1 MERIISY
8 DELPYG
14 DGQSVYLRKETD
26 PRLLVSLIA
35 KRYRVVDHVLDTD
48 ESTIYLTGARQ
59 VYGYKTAEEYR
70 QSLDSSIQDSL
81 ARSGIRK
88 PKTTKFSIKAL
99 REHKYKLPFVL
110 KNETLNG
117 GKEKFL
123 IQTEEDY
130 ENLLSSCEFLLN
142 RELFFLTPFKQDDLE
157 RLINYDLYL
166 NTNFSVQEYI
176 PTPSKY
182 NTTVR
187 LLTTPADELIYGA
200 LKYKEPGE
208 LKDTTSMLGYLLT
221 KLYPL
226 STPSIVSNTVRGGR
240 NVLLGASKYPNI
252 EKALLQSHDINST
265 AFQKLVQATKEVHQE
280 YQDQLGIICG
290 FDYIYDR
297 EREQWF
303 LLEYHDKPMVGDY
316 SRRQGIRY
324 RTTEEKETADGRV
337 RATALSLTLK
347 KTR

>member
-8 DELPYG
+8 DELPHG
-14 DGQSVYLRKETD
+14 EGQSVYLREETD
-26 PRLLVSLIA
+26 PKLCVSLIA
-35 KRYRVVDHVLDTD
+35 KGYRVVNHILDTD
-48 ESTIYLTGARQ
+48 RDTIFITGARQ
-59 VYGYKTAEEYR
+59 VYGYKTPEEYR
-70 QSLDSSIQDSL
+70 YRLDKSIQDSL
-81 ARSGIRK
+81 ARCGITK
-88 PKTTKFSIKAL
+88 PKTTRFSIKAL

-110 KNETLNG
+110 KNETFNG

-142 RELFFLTPFKQDDLE
+142 RNLFFLTPFKADDLE
-157 RLINYDLYL
+157 RLINYELYL
-166 NTNFSVQEYI
+166 NKNFSVQEYI
-176 PTPSKY
+176 PTPSNY

-187 LLTTPADELIYGA
+187 LLTTPADELLYGA
-200 LKYKEPGE
+200 LKYKKPTE
-208 LKDTTSMLGYLLT
+208 LKDSTSMLGYLLT
-221 KLYPL
+221 KVYPL

-240 NVLLGASKYPNI
+240 NVLLGKSKYPNI
-252 EKALLQSHDINST
+252 EKALLQSHDINSA
-265 AFQKLVQATKEVHQE
+265 AFQKLIQATKEVHQE
-280 YQDQLGIICG
+280 YQYQLGILCG

-316 SRRQGIRY
+316 STRQGIKY
-324 RTTEEKETADGRV
+324 KTTEEKEIADGRV

>member
-14 DGQSVYLRKETD
+14 DGQSVYLRNETD
-26 PRLLVSLIA
+26 PRLCVSLI
-35 KRYRVVDHVLDTD
+35 KKGYRVVDHVLDTD
-48 ESTIYLTGARQ
+48 EYTIYLTGARQ
-59 VYGYKTAEEYR
+59 VYGCKTPEEYR
-70 QSLDSSIQDSL
+70 YKLDNAIQDSL
-81 ARSGIRK
+81 ARCGITK
-88 PKTTKFSIKAL
+88 PKTMRFSIEAL

-110 KNETLNG
+110 KNETFNG

-130 ENLLSSCEFLLN
+130 ENLLSACDFLLN
-142 RELFFLTPFKQDDLE
+142 RSLFFLTPFKADDLE
-157 RLINYDLYL
+157 RLINYKLYL

-187 LLTTPADELIYGA
+187 LLTTPSDELLYGA
-200 LKYKEPGE
+200 LKYKEPGK
-208 LKDTTSMLGYLLT
+208 LKDNTSMLGYLLT
-221 KLYPL
+221 KVYPL
-226 STPSIVSNTVRGGR
+226 STPSIVSNTVRGGK
-240 NVLLGASKYPNI
+240 NVLLGSSNYPNI
-252 EKALLQSHDINST
+252 EKILLQSHDINSP
-265 AFQKLVQATKEVHQE
+265 AFQKLIQATKEVHQE
-280 YQDQLGIICG
+280 YQNQLGILCG

-316 SRRQGIRY
+316 SKRQGIRY
-324 RTTEEKETADGRV
+324 STKEEKEKADGRV